1 MANIRAKDLPNQI
14 TSFGDSDWIAADHNA
29 SGETRKV
36 NKAAIKTGLGLATA
50 RKTVVSTTNPT
61 PDYVGQPGL
70 DASGKT
76 YVAIALTGTMWEE
89 VAGID
94 NNHFSKSNGVIS
106 LKDKPKGSYF
116 DTLVWIHS
124 RDEAE
129 YIGSNYS
136 NYLGVGIE
144 TGTGLG
150 GIIFNQVHLPF
161 YILQDGKSQSYYINV
176 YVKHFGT
183 WQNDRAIN
191 NLTLIESLT
200 IEGINFNAD
209 PDGFQ
214 VIRLSN
220 KYTLST
226 NDTFVILAL
235 PVSGSVNIG
244 IRNWAL
250 DGSSSPSRFGVFYT
264 NDPNGLDAGKTWTAG
279 FKCVPPIFS
288 LEGVLPSELKKI
300 SGLNRNLGNLIYSK
314 FDKPS
319 VRFAIPSNIYIA
331 VSRELNIWN
340 DALILAYGNNMN
352 VNYTCNVGYSKERG
366 FRYTPSGTRSDTLT
380 IKAMD
385 QNNNVLDQK
394 IITINSVAKNN
405 GSGTKQILV
414 IGDSLI
420 VASNGSTTNIPVTEL
435 RTLINNDGGFTP
447 LFLGT
452 QGSSPNLHEGYG
464 GYSYSNFIGT
474 SSPFYDGT
482 RINFKNWMSVHSNF
496 GGTDTIDFV
505 IVQLGVNDVSS
516 LLSNPLYTKVSGV
529 ETIITNIKTLV
540 DKILDATYGY
550 PSAKIILNL
559 PPISGNTKD
568 GFAAI
573 GSGDTKQNRELLIR
587 MLWERMVEEFDESA
601 YSAQVRLGISGLMID
616 RTYGYQ
622 RVLSNV
628 SSRES
633 TQIYEHNNS
642 VHPYD
647 SGYKQMSDAFY
658 SAIRGLL

>member
-1 MANIRAKDLPNQI
+1 MSQ
-14 TSFGDSDWIAADHNA
+14 
-29 SGETRKV
+29 
-36 NKAAIKTGLGLATA
+36 
-50 RKTVVSTTNPT
+50 
-61 PDYVGQPGL
+61 Y
-70 DASGKT
+70 
-76 YVAIALTGTMWEE
+76 
-89 VAGID
+89 
-94 NNHFSKSNGVIS
+94 
-106 LKDKPKGSYF
+106 KPRGSYF
-116 DTLVWIHS
+116 NTLSWLHS
-124 RDEAE
+124 RGEAE

-150 GIIFNQVHLPF
+150 GITFNQIHLPF
-161 YILQDGKSQSYYINV
+161 FILPNGKNDSYYINV
-176 YVKHFGT
+176 YVKHFGS

-191 NLTLIESLT
+191 NLSLIESLT
-200 IEGINFNAD
+200 VEGADFNND

-214 VIRLSN
+214 VIRLSDMC
-220 KYTLST
+220 KLST
-226 NDTFVILAL
+226 NDTLVILAL
-235 PVSGSVNIG
+235 PVSGSVNLG

-250 DGSSSPSRFGVFYT
+250 DGSSSPSRFGQFYT
-264 NDPNGLDAGKTWTAG
+264 NDPNGLDAGKTWTIG
-279 FKCVPPIFS
+279 FKCVPPLFS
-288 LEGVLPSELKKI
+288 IEGVLPSEIEKL
-300 SGLNRNLGNLIYSK
+300 SGLKGNLGNLLYSK
-314 FDKPS
+314 FDKPTI
-319 VRFAIPSNIYIA
+319 RFAIPSTIYIPL
-331 VSRELNIWN
+331 SRELNIWN
-340 DALILAYGNNMN
+340 DALVLAYGNNVN

-366 FRYTPSGTRSDTLT
+366 FRYTPSGTRTDTLT

-482 RINFKNWMSVHSNF
+482 RINFKNWMSTHSYF
-496 GGTDTIDFV
+496 GGSDIIDFV
-505 IVQLGVNDVSS
+505 VIQLGVNDVSS
-516 LLSNPLYTKVSGV
+516 LLVETPLYIKVNGIV
-529 ETIITNIKTLV
+529 TIINNIKTLV
-540 DKILDATYGY
+540 DSILDATYGY

-568 GFAAI
+568 GYAAI

-587 MLWERMVEEFDESA
+587 MLWEKMIEEFDENT
-601 YSAQVRLGISGLMID
+601 YSAQIRLGISGLMVD

-622 RVLSNV
+622 RSLANV
-628 SSRES
+628 SARETS
-633 TQIYEHNNS
+633 QSYEHINS

-647 SGYKQMSDAFY
+647 SGYKQIADAFY
-658 SAIRGLL
+658 SAIRGWL